1 MKKSA
6 MIMTI
11 ASVLFASWLVSADE
25 AHHPEQTQP
34 GKAPQATSSS
44 DPSKDMSAQQ
54 QLMKEN
60 MQKMQAE
67 MEKIHQTTDAAEHQK
82 LMQAHMQSMREQ
94 MTMMRSMG
102 GSMMSDDP
110 KTSQK
115 TMADCMDMMQMMM
128 EQMMQHQEAMQPMP
142 K

>member
-6 MIMTI
+6 LIVTI
-11 ASVLFASWLVSADE
+11 ASVLFVSSLVSAED

-54 QLMKEN
+54 QSMKEN

-67 MEKIHQTTDAAEHQK
+67 MEKIHQTTDTAERQK
-82 LMQAHMQSMREQ
+82 LMQEHMQSMREQ
-94 MTMMRSMG
+94 ITMMRSMG
-102 GSMMSDDP
+102 GGMMSDDP

-115 TMADCMDMMQMMM
+115 MVAECTDIMQMMI

>member
-1 MKKSA
+1 MKKSV
-6 MIMTI
+6 MIITI

-25 AHHPEQTQP
+25 AHHPEQAQQ
-34 GKAPQATSSS
+34 GKAPQAATSPE
-44 DPSKDMSAQQ
+44 PSTDMSAQQ
-54 QLMKEN
+54 QSMKEN
-60 MQKMQAE
+60 MKKMQAE
-67 MEKIHQTTDAAEHQK
+67 MEKIHQTTDAAERQK

-102 GSMMSDDP
+102 GSMMRDDP

>member
-6 MIMTI
+6 MIVTI
-11 ASVLFASWLVSADE
+11 ASVLFVSSLVFAED
-25 AHHPEQTQP
+25 AHHPEQAPQ

-44 DPSKDMSAQQ
+44 DPSKDRNAQQ
-54 QLMKEN
+54 QSMMEN
-60 MQKMQAE
+60 MKKMQAE
-67 MEKIHQTTDAAEHQK
+67 MEKIHQTTDAAERQK

-102 GSMMSDDP
+102 GGMMSDDP

-115 TMADCMDMMQMMM
+115 KMEECMDMMQMMM

>member
-6 MIMTI
+6 ILMTI
-11 ASVLFASWLVSADE
+11 VSVLFVASSVFADD
-25 AHHPEQTQP
+25 AHHPQQSQQ
-34 GKAPQATSSS
+34 GQAPQATS
-44 DPSKDMSAQQ
+44 PSEPSSAQQ
-54 QLMKEN
+54 QSMMEN
-60 MQKMQAE
+60 MQKMQEQMA
-67 MEKIHQTTDAAEHQK
+67 KKHQTKDATERQK

-102 GSMMSDDP
+102 GGMMSDDP
-110 KTSQK
+110 KTGQK
-115 TMADCMDMMQMMM
+115 KMAECMDMMQTMM